1 MKSLRTEMSKFLFL
15 FIIIILICLFLSILV
30 LNSST
35 KEIINLIS
43 TFFIRLHKR
52 KRIDSIC
59 KAEVHFTNIINS
71 KIINQHITY
80 INLNFNLIQKNAEH
94 SDEENDEAEMNDNKN
109 QMISNPK
116 KVNLLPESSDSNQK
130 EIIMKRKESE
140 RAMSE

>member
-1 MKSLRTEMSKFLFL
+1 MKLLRTEMSKVLFL
-15 FIIIILICLFLSILV
+15 FIIIILIVFLIH
-30 LNSST
+30 NFWSST

-52 KRIDSIC
+52 KRIDYIC
-59 KAEVHFTNIINS
+59 KAEHHFTNIINS